1 MVSVGKVNNQIVS
14 FYFQD
19 IKAVKHCL
27 ESEYCNGAMGE
38 GPQCNLIGLKF
49 LTKQRENVN
58 FPPANFFSTHR
69 VRREYA
75 YKIG

>member
-27 ESEYCNGAMGE
+27 ESEYCNGAMGV

-49 LTKQRENVN
+49 LTKQREKCKSS
-58 FPPANFFSTHR
+58 ASKFFQYTPSPTRIR
-69 VRREYA
+69 V
-75 YKIG
+75 